1 MAKEYTMF
9 HIPVFSFYSRRL
21 YRDIA
26 ANGKGTGFL
35 YLFFILTVCL
45 IPITIHM
52 QSGINKFIEE
62 DAPRIVNQ
70 IPKMTFVKG
79 TLSIDEPQPYTIE
92 DPDTGNPL
100 IIIDTTGKTENLNNT
115 KAFGLLMKDRGLFRE
130 SSIQTKVYSYSE
142 IKNDFVLTHDKI
154 NKWMLFFKKNAMWIL
169 GPIMLISLF
178 VFRIIQLLI
187 YAGIG
192 MIFVNTLD
200 KKLSYRTV
208 LRLSTAAITP
218 FIIMGMFFDLANF
231 FIPFRGL
238 IFLVGALYYLYFGIS
253 SCQDSAETTVEVVS

>member
-1 MAKEYTMF
+1 
-9 HIPVFSFYSRRL
+9 
-21 YRDIA
+21 
-26 ANGKGTGFL
+26 
-35 YLFFILTVCL
+35 
-45 IPITIHM
+45 
-52 QSGINKFIEE
+52 
-62 DAPRIVNQ
+62 
-70 IPKMTFVKG
+70 
-79 TLSIDEPQPYTIE
+79 